1 MNKEEYTHVPPW
13 GEPSYDKMLEILAG
27 NQDAVRMMQVIG
39 KWSHIY
45 DDLIDKDKEV
55 TEDQINWVMWELLVG
70 LQLNPFYT
78 ANSIIL
84 TPIVMSGILNWHAAN
99 QIEKIGDLEE
109 LRISH
114 SIRYSICDVGMVSMI
129 LAGGLEHA
137 KKYARVARLLFQC
150 DTWDHYKSEHLK
162 G

>member
-1 MNKEEYTHVPPW
+1 M
-13 GEPSYDKMLEILAG
+13 
-27 NQDAVRMMQVIG
+27 
-39 KWSHIY
+39 
-45 DDLIDKDKEV
+45 IDKDKEV

-150 DTWDHYKSEHLK
+150 DTWEHYKSEHLK